1 MAAGAGT
8 GPLPAAGSA
17 AVSGAGAVGGDHGTD
32 RIAVGAVVGAV
43 CVAVVVAAALGGSSG
58 TSLLGVREVRV
69 TGSVI
74 AGPDQVRAMA
84 AIVEGT
90 PLARVDTDAVR
101 ARVRTLPSVADA
113 VVRRAWPTTL
123 VIEVSER
130 VAVATVARGGEFLH
144 LDREGVV
151 FTTSATRPALLALLR
166 VPRAGP
172 TDPATMAA
180 LEVLAALTPQL
191 RERLREI
198 VAESPTAIRLEL
210 AGGRQVIWGDAT
222 DSAAKAQIATSLLA
236 GSSGTIDVSTPD
248 VVTVR

>member
-1 MAAGAGT
+1 
-8 GPLPAAGSA
+8 
-17 AVSGAGAVGGDHGTD
+17 
-32 RIAVGAVVGAV
+32 V
-43 CVAVVVAAALGGSSG
+43 CVAVVVAAALGWIVLG

-84 AIVEGT
+84 AVVEGT

-113 VVRRAWPTTL
+113 AVRRAWPTTL

-130 VAVATVARGGEFLH
+130 VAVATVADGGTFLY

-151 FTTSATRPALLALLR
+151 FSTSATRPAHLALLR
-166 VPRAGP
+166 VPSAGP

-198 VAESPTAIRLEL
+198 VAESPAAIHLEL
-210 AGGRQVIWGDAT
+210 AGGRRVIWGDAT
-222 DSAAKAQIATSLLA
+222 HSAAKAQIATSLLA
-236 GSSGTIDVSTPD
+236 GSSLTIDVSTPD

>member
-1 MAAGAGT
+1 
-8 GPLPAAGSA
+8 
-17 AVSGAGAVGGDHGTD
+17 
-32 RIAVGAVVGAV
+32 
-43 CVAVVVAAALGGSSG
+43 VAVVVAAALGWIVLG

-84 AIVEGT
+84 AVVEGT

-113 VVRRAWPTTL
+113 AVRRAWPTTL

-130 VAVATVARGGEFLH
+130 VAVATVADGGTFLY

-151 FTTSATRPALLALLR
+151 FSTSATRPARLALLR
-166 VPRAGP
+166 VPSAGP

-198 VAESPTAIRLEL
+198 VAASPAAIHLEL
-210 AGGRQVIWGDAT
+210 AGGRRVIWGDAAH
-222 DSAAKAQIATSLLA
+222 SAAKAQIATSLLA
-236 GSSGTIDVSTPD
+236 GSSLTIDVSTPD

>member
-1 MAAGAGT
+1 MARDRADRKWRLVRARD
-8 GPLPAAGSA
+8 PSRRLWA
-17 AVSGAGAVGGDHGTD
+17 AV
-32 RIAVGAVVGAV
+32 
-43 CVAVVVAAALGGSSG
+43 CLAVVVAAACGWILLG

-74 AGPDQVRAMA
+74 AGPDQVRAVA
-84 AIVEGT
+84 AVIEGT

-101 ARVRTLPSVADA
+101 TRVRTLPSVADA
-113 VVRRAWPTTL
+113 EVRRAWPTTL

-130 VAVATVARGGEFLH
+130 VAVATVARPGEFLH

-151 FTTSATRPALLALLR
+151 FTSSATRPGQLAVLR
-166 VPRAGP
+166 VARAGP
-172 TDPATMAA
+172 SDPATKAA

-198 VAESPTAIRLEL
+198 VAESPTAIYLEL
-210 AGGRQVIWGDAT
+210 AGGRRVIWGDAT
-222 DSAAKAQIATSLLA
+222 DSAAKAHIATSLLVE
-236 GSSGTIDVSTPD
+236 SSGTIDVSTPD